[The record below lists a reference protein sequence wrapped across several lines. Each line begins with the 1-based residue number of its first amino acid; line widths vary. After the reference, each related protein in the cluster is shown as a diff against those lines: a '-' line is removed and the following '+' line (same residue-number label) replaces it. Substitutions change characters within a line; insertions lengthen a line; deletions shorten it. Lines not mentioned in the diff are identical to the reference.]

1 MAPPA
6 REEISPDGSGSS
18 PGRGVP
24 SGPRPG
30 PLRAGPSV
38 RGKKET
44 AMHVTV
50 QLILNGIMLG
60 SMYAIIAVGLTLIF
74 GIVRVVNFAHGE
86 FLMVGMYAVYLC
98 NRHLGLHP
106 YVAALPV
113 VALLFLLG
121 ALIQRFIIQKLLNAD
136 EYIQIFATV
145 GLSTAL
151 INLALIIFGA
161 DLHAVAAPAA
171 RLPISLGGFSLL
183 SGHAII
189 LVAALA
195 LVAGL
200 HLFMQRSLLGRA
212 IRATAQNRY
221 AAQLMGV
228 KVERIYIISFGLGA
242 ACVGLAAALITP
254 LYPVSPTIGT
264 YFVLTAFVVVVLGGM
279 RSMYGAFFGALIIGI
294 VDSLSG
300 YYIASDLKE
309 VVYFAIFL
317 IILIFKP
324 TGLFGFGRG
333 TE

>member
-1 MAPPA
+1 MDVL
-6 REEISPDGSGSS
+6 S
-18 PGRGVP
+18 
-24 SGPRPG
+24 
-30 PLRAGPSV
+30 
-38 RGKKET
+38 
-44 AMHVTV
+44 

-86 FLMVGMYAVYLC
+86 FLMVGMYAVFLL
-98 NRHLGLHP
+98 NKHLGLHP

-113 VALLFLLG
+113 IVLLFVMG
-121 ALIQRFIIQKLLNAD
+121 ALIQRFIIQNLLGAD
-136 EYIQIFATV
+136 EHIQIFATV

-151 INLALIIFGA
+151 INLALIFFGA
-161 DLHAVAAPAA
+161 DLHSVSAPVARVSVP
-171 RLPISLGGFSLL
+171 LGPFTVL
-183 SGHAII
+183 SGHLVILSAAI
-189 LVAALA
+189 A
-195 LVAGL
+195 LVVWL
-200 HLFMQRSLLGRA
+200 HVFMQRTALGRA

-242 ACVGLAAALITP
+242 ACVGLASALIMP

-279 RSMYGAFFGALIIGI
+279 RSMYGAFFGAMIIGL

-300 YYIASDLKE
+300 YYIAPDLKE
-309 VVYFAIFL
+309 VVYFAIFIL
-317 IILIFKP
+317 ILIFKP